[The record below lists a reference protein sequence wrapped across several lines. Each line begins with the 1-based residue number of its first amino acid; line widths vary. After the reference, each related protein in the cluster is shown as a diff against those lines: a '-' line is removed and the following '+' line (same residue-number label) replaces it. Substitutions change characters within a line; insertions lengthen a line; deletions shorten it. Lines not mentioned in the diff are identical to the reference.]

1 MSTKFYYNMNPV
13 NESIV
18 CFSSQE
24 AAARPSEGNEG
35 PVGETPSGPPRDPQG
50 GFVLSIIRLLLSS
63 QPQQG
68 VTSGL
73 AFAVGEVLEFVF
85 FFKFF
90 GISKEFFFKFF
101 FKFFF

>member
-13 NESIV
+13 NESMA

-24 AAARPSEGNEG
+24 AAARPSEGTAG
-35 PVGETPSGPPRDPQG
+35 PVGEIPSGPPSGPQG
-50 GFVLSIIRLLLSS
+50 GFVLTIVKLLLSA

-73 AFAVGEVLEFVF
+73 AFAVGEVLEFLFFLF
-85 FFKFF
+85 FF
-90 GISKEFFFKFF
+90 
-101 FKFFF
+101 